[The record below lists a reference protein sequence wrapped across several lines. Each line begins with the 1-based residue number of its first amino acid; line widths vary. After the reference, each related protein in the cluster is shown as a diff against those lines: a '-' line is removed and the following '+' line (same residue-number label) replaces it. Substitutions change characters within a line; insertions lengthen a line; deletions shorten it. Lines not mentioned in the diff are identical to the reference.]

1 MLHLIKLC
9 LKSISS
15 HSESF
20 WGKEFSHFSPI
31 LAIQKFFTSVLTFW
45 GGQNFFFAKVPQKGS
60 SFYKK
65 YIVFFVTLGGGGG
78 GSDPM

>member
-31 LAIQKFFTSVLTFW
+31 LAIQKFFTSVLTF
-45 GGQNFFFAKVPQKGS
+45 
-60 SFYKK
+60 
-65 YIVFFVTLGGGGG
+65 LGGKIFFLQKFPKRGLV
-78 GSDPM
+78 SLKNTLYFSLH

>member
-31 LAIQKFFTSVLTFW
+31 LAIQKFFTSVLTFLR
-45 GGQNFFFAKVPQKGS
+45 GEKIGLVSLKN
-60 SFYKK
+60 
-65 YIVFFVTLGGGGG
+65 TLHF
-78 GSDPM
+78 SLH